1 MVVVP
6 GHGNSQNGSNCGS
19 WPAGSALWAGGR
31 RGRASADVVKVLPT
45 FGYTNARACGDAVM
59 LCAPPAS
66 ENMVIDWWKSINEM
80 EIIQTRATQ
89 RARRARRDARC
100 AHGWHT
106 PPTLRPEIRRRA
118 SELRAP
124 LRHRSQTRVI
134 RMMMCIS
141 EKRVSPRAVVVW
153 VSVPYGWR

>member
-1 MVVVP
+1 MVVVVP

-89 RARRARRDARC
+89 RARRAQRDAMRARLAHTDTAARDQTPRERAARSSKAQITDPGDSDDDVHFGKKGVPSRC
-100 AHGWHT
+100 
-106 PPTLRPEIRRRA
+106 R
-118 SELRAP
+118 
-124 LRHRSQTRVI
+124 
-134 RMMMCIS
+134 
-141 EKRVSPRAVVVW
+141 
-153 VSVPYGWR
+153 